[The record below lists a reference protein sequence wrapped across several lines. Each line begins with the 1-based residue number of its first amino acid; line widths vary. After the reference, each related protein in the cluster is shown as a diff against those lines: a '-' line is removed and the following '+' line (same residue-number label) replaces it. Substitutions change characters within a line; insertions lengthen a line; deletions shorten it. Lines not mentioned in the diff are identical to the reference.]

1 MRITAMPMMPISV
14 QLVLAR
20 PLALLCAAPATDLR
34 TSDVRSDV
42 RFGTAQGA
50 ATQAIWAKRVRVTA
64 PTTGMGHVGFAGV
77 VPGSLTW
84 SPPI

>member
-1 MRITAMPMMPISV
+1 MRITAAPQSV
-14 QLVLAR
+14 R
-20 PLALLCAAPATDLR
+20 TLALLCATPATDLR
-34 TSDVRSDV
+34 TYDVRSDV

-50 ATQAIWAKRVRVTA
+50 AAQANWTKRVRTSA

>member
-1 MRITAMPMMPISV
+1 MRITDVAPK
-14 QLVLAR
+14 
-20 PLALLCAAPATDLR
+20 LALLCATPVADLR
-34 TSDVRSDV
+34 TYDVRSDV

-50 ATQAIWAKRVRVTA
+50 AAQGIWAKRVRVTA
-64 PTTGMGHVGFAGV
+64 PTTGMGHVDGFSAGT